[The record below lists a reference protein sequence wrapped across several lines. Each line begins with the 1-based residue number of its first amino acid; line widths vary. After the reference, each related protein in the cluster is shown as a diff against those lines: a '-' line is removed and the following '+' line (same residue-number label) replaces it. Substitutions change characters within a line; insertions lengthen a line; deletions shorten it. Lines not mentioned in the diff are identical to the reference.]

1 MSTNIAT
8 DAGLF
13 DTLNGIPKV
22 DIPGNLQAAIS
33 AGRRMTSI
41 LREVVSLRRGA
52 GKLTPNEYFY
62 YRLWDSALSA
72 AEKRRFVGKQAQHPM
87 HLACNDPGWYAA
99 AADKLLFQSLM
110 AGSRLPVP
118 PLLAVT
124 QAGRRAGEA
133 RALGSPH
140 EIARFLRD
148 PQVYPLFAKPI
159 AGKYS
164 LSVLSGDRYD
174 AATDEVLLP
183 GGERRTVESLA
194 ADLAGGTGYVIQR
207 RVDPDARLARLFGP
221 RLWSVRALVLA
232 GPSGPVIHRAVAKI
246 ATGNNPADNFWRQG
260 NMLGAIEIE
269 TGIISRVVRGTGA
282 EMSVNEAHPDTK
294 RPIVGTLIP
303 QWAALTRLVISAP
316 EILPGIRTQSWD
328 VALAAAGPVLLEVNY
343 GGDLNLAQLAHGA
356 GVLDE
361 RYVEHLACCGYRSRA
376 LREAMGEPSRKSRPV
391 ISTSPSSVT

>member
-8 DAGLF
+8 DASLF
-13 DTLNGIPKV
+13 DTLNGIPKI
-22 DIPGNLQAAIS
+22 DIPRNLQAAIS

-62 YRLWDSALSA
+62 YRLWDPAMSA
-72 AEKRRFVGKQAQHPM
+72 AEKRRFVGKQAQHQM
-87 HLACNDPGWYAA
+87 HLACNNSGWYAA
-99 AADKLLFQSLM
+99 AADKLLFQTLM
-110 AGSRLPVP
+110 AGSGFPVP

-124 QAGRRAGEA
+124 QAGRRTGEA
-133 RALGSPH
+133 CTLRSPP
-140 EIARFLRD
+140 EIARFLRE
-148 PQVYPLFAKPI
+148 PQIYPLFAKPI

-164 LSVLSGDRYD
+164 LSVISADRYD
-174 AATDEVLLP
+174 AATDEVLLL
-183 GGERRTVESLA
+183 GGERKTAESLA

-207 RVDPDARLARLFGP
+207 RLDPDARLARLFGP

-232 GPSGPVIHRAVAKI
+232 GQSGPVIHRAVAKI

-260 NMLGAIEIE
+260 NMLGAIELE

-294 RPIVGTLIP
+294 RPIIGTLIP
-303 QWAALTRLVISAP
+303 QWDALARLVISAA

-328 VALAAAGPVLLEVNY
+328 IALAAEGPVLLEVNY

-361 RYVEHLACCGYRSRA
+361 RYVEHLARCGYRSRA
-376 LREAMGEPSRKSRPV
+376 LREAMGEPSRKSRPM
-391 ISTSPSSVT
+391 ISTFRSSVN

>member
-1 MSTNIAT
+1 MSTSIAAG
-8 DAGLF
+8 AGLF
-13 DTLNGIPKV
+13 EMLNGIPNV
-22 DIPGNLQAAIS
+22 DIPRNLQAAIS

-52 GKLTPNEYFY
+52 GKLTANEYFY
-62 YRLWDSALSA
+62 YRLWDRALSA

-99 AADKLLFQSLM
+99 AADKLLFQTLM

-124 QAGRRAGEA
+124 RPGRRAGEA
-133 RALGSPH
+133 HALGSPH

-148 PQVYPLFAKPI
+148 PQIYPLFAKPI

-164 LSVLSGDRYD
+164 LSVFSIERFD
-174 AATDEVLLP
+174 ATTDKALLL
-183 GGERRTVESLA
+183 GGEQRTAESLA
-194 ADLAGGTGYVIQR
+194 ADLAGGTGYMIQR
-207 RVDPDARLARLFGP
+207 RLDPDARLARLFGP

-294 RPIVGTLIP
+294 RSIVGTLIP
-303 QWAALTRLVISAP
+303 QWAALTRLVISAG

-328 VALAAAGPVLLEVNY
+328 VALAATGPVLLEVNY

-361 RYVEHLACCGYRSRA
+361 RYIEHLACCGYRSRA
-376 LREAMGEPSRKSRPV
+376 LREAMGEPSRKSRQ
-391 ISTSPSSVT
+391 